1 MSLTLTSRGNPAP
14 IARAP
19 ASRPRVHPARGAA
32 SHRRCKPHAF
42 QRRPAVL
49 GADSAADLGLDGGE
63 YSRELETALEAVR
76 LASTLCQDVQGQLMR
91 MDEQAETKED
101 RSLVTLADYAAQAI
115 ISWCVRRR
123 FRRDGVIVFVI
134 GARTRVCECRRLTN
148 HIVSHR

>member
-1 MSLTLTSRGNPAP
+1 MSLTLTSRGTPAS

-19 ASRPRVHPARGAA
+19 AVSPRVRRARGAA

-42 QRRPAVL
+42 QRRPDVL

-101 RSLVTLADYAAQAI
+101 WSLVTLADYAAQAI
-115 ISWCVRRR
+115 ISWCVRR
-123 FRRDGVIVFVI
+123 
-134 GARTRVCECRRLTN
+134 LT
-148 HIVSHR
+148 VSMEMK